1 MKYAKFII
9 VKEKNK
15 ERNLIE
21 KKQDRSYNGSYLLL

>member
-1 MKYAKFII
+1 MEFIMKYAKFII

-21 KKQDRSYNGSYLLL
+21 KKQDRS